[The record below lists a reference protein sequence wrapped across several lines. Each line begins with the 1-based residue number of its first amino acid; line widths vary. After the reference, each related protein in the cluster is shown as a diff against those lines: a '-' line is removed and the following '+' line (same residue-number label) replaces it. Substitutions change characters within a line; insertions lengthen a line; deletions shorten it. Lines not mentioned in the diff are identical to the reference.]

1 MEGVY
6 SAVYLFFPLFRLGIR
21 VFTVGLKEG
30 RGQGKGG
37 GRLLS
42 WRPFAF
48 SANGVS
54 VALCLH
60 IGLDQMPDERC
71 ILLVT
76 PDGRRF
82 ATGVVRSR
90 LPFWVQ
96 AVVQIDWS

>member
-6 SAVYLFFPLFRLGIR
+6 SAVYLFFPLYRLGIR

-60 IGLDQMPDERC
+60 IGLDQMPDERS
-71 ILLVT
+71 ILLVS
-76 PDGRRF
+76 PDGRSSI
-82 ATGVVRSR
+82 TGLVRSR
-90 LPFWVQ
+90 LQFWVQ
-96 AVVQIDWS
+96 AMAQLDWS